1 MMNYQE
7 LLQSPIIPTQ
17 IVPWIQKTAHNIAP
31 VLIQGEQGTG
41 KELIAKI
48 IHYIGDW
55 RYYHF
60 YKIDCRIL
68 TEDMFNRQLSHLLKE
83 INYGTI
89 PATLYLKGV
98 EHLSQNNQQKLLE
111 LVEDGLLQ
119 QGDKQ
124 NNIKNIR
131 FISSSSGNLKEKVT
145 QDKFS
150 EDLYYQLNT
159 FSIFVPP
166 LRDRSQ
172 EISSIAQYILKEYS
186 KKMKIKNVEIS
197 NNVLTILK
205 NYWWPGNLQELEN
218 VLIRSAIFSDNAN
231 LTEKDLFV
239 NTETEKNSFSSFLK
253 KAEIHAPTLREKSLP
268 DEKNIYILSAFFIEL
283 VHRIKNPLVSI
294 KTFTQLLREKF
305 NDTEFRNHFYKV
317 MTEDI
322 EKIDS
327 VLNSLLD
334 YIKIVTPVEKKGT
347 VHVILEEVLAKHEF
361 QLKDKQIKVF
371 KKYEEDLPEV
381 IVSEEQLKYIFN
393 SLFGYFIPS
402 IPLHGSIGLLTKS
415 LNTQK
420 EIEPNKK
427 HLEQNRVYIEIMMI
441 FNSYKK
447 PSESLKEVLCIPF
460 PQEEEPIELELRLI
474 KNIVQKNRG
483 IMDLEINEKKPRT
496 IISIKFPVERRKII
510 YYTLKNN

>member
-1 MMNYQE
+1 
-7 LLQSPIIPTQ
+7 
-17 IVPWIQKTAHNIAP
+17 
-31 VLIQGEQGTG
+31 
-41 KELIAKI
+41 
-48 IHYIGDW
+48 
-55 RYYHF
+55 
-60 YKIDCRIL
+60 
-68 TEDMFNRQLSHLLKE
+68 MFNRQLSHLLKE

-197 NNVLTILK
+197 NNVFMLLK

>member
-1 MMNYQE
+1 MNYQE

-17 IVPWIQKTAHNIAP
+17 IVLWIQKTAHNIAP

-48 IHYIGDW
+48 IHYTGDW

-68 TEDMFNRQLSHLLKE
+68 TEDIFNRQLSHLLKE

-89 PATLYLKGV
+89 PATLYLKEV
-98 EHLSQNNQQKLLE
+98 EHLSQNSQQKLLE

-119 QGDKQ
+119 QGDKK

-131 FISSSSGNLKEKVT
+131 FISSSSGNLKEKVA
-145 QDKFS
+145 QGKFS
-150 EDLYYQLNT
+150 EDLYFQLNT

-197 NNVLTILK
+197 NNVFALLK
-205 NYWWPGNLQELEN
+205 DYWWPGNLKELEN

-231 LTEKDLFV
+231 LMEKDLLL
-239 NTETEKNSFSSFLK
+239 NTEPEKNSFSSYLNK
-253 KAEIHAPTLREKSLP
+253 TKINAPILREKSPP
-268 DEKNIYILSAFFIEL
+268 DEKNIYTLSAFFIEL

-334 YIKIVTPVEKKGT
+334 YIKIVTPVEKSET
-347 VHVILEEVLAKHEF
+347 IHFILEEVLAKHEV
-361 QLKDKQIKVF
+361 QLKDRQVKIF
-371 KKYEEDLPEV
+371 KKYEKDLPEV

-393 SLFGYFIPS
+393 SLLEYFLPS

-415 LNTQK
+415 LNTHK
-420 EIEPNKK
+420 EIEPNKT
-427 HLEQNRVYIEIMMI
+427 LLDQERALIEIMMI
-441 FNSYKK
+441 FTSYKK
-447 PSESLKEVLCIPF
+447 SSESLKNVLGIPF

-474 KNIVQKNRG
+474 KNIVQNNRG
-483 IMDLEINEKKPRT
+483 VMNLEVNEKKPRT
-496 IISIKFPVERRKII
+496 IVSIKFPVERRKVI
-510 YYTLKNN
+510 YYTLKNS